1 MSTFRALL
9 CDNRNEPNGNNFST
23 RQLVEYLTSRFL
35 GVICY
40 FEQILINE
48 NEKWL
53 KREILLSIGEIMRFM
68 GSEIITQFRFKLLA
82 VLRTAL
88 TINQPDLKDA
98 CACVWKIFISTVDMV
113 ELGPL
118 LSTIFVSLEPLAET
132 HQKAVDGIL
141 KYLIIDNGNLLSAH
155 ISDLFFLSHMNVSS
169 EIKSHVARYTDKT
182 KKTFAEDFATSVR
195 YINHDNLT
203 VRVYGLKHLTDLFAN
218 NRKSLNQLIIGQQK
232 MDTIIEQFLDNMMIC
247 IKNHDDTLQLA
258 AARCLG
264 QLGAIEPSL
273 LAPNYRPQQSF
284 AKSID
289 TDEFAIHALAEL
301 CAAYQMQTDTKNVDN
316 YSLAIQ
322 DILQARKVCPQ
333 KNANLKVWQAI
344 PDRMKSLVEPL
355 LMSSYI
361 ITHPITR
368 IKIHPIFGCKSN
380 TYEEWAI
387 TFATKNLD
395 AIEDEKIRN
404 LLRSFK
410 PSMRSDMRI
419 LGMALP
425 YIILHAIQFGS
436 AEDRR
441 EIAEEICTVAEFV
454 INPSINKSVNENH
467 QNRHKTVKNIDFSV
481 SNNGTDATTKNETQE
496 MIAIKCAKLLFS
508 QLDFL
513 DRWIR
518 SSHSDDKH
526 FGKVKDFLKQ
536 FNKKLIA
543 SANYLCGEY
552 ARALMYLEE
561 YIEENRKERCQ
572 SELSFLFQIY
582 AELMDPDSLEG
593 ALNMKDTEPTLN
605 EQILKNSVQGRL
617 HESTVCFERMMH
629 VHGLIENNT
638 KDMIQCYLGLDQP
651 ETAILLAEGLMK
663 QLHYQ
668 NNDILVQSSAEP
680 LWRLGRFD
688 ELEDLIECSDYKDS
702 PEWGIRCGKILL
714 DFRKANC
721 EAFDMEINKSRSII
735 LKVLRLTG
743 DEQNCYHKGYANVM
757 KLHLI
762 CEIEQAFSLITDIR
776 AEEFTFEKSS
786 NALKRLFDEWDCRLQ
801 YLQPSAKIIE
811 PVLCLRRLI
820 LTEATNIIRKHVRD
834 QKVFKLLEK
843 DINDYVGAL
852 WIRSTALAREDGMH
866 QQADLYILNAES
878 YKPKS
883 LFIEKAKLLWKKGDQ
898 TNSFK
903 VLDRGIEELK
913 PSISDGRLNG
923 IEQTT
928 FAEAK
933 FLLAFYNA
941 ESLNINT
948 DLNIKYFKEAR
959 KAQESEKV
967 LVHFAQYLD
976 RTLAAMPAST
986 SSDAYDAKAS
996 DYQVEIM
1003 CLYAESMMHGTKH
1016 IYQSMPR
1023 VLSIWF
1029 DFPSSHTP
1037 MANRKNGKPNKNHF
1051 CVFGSIHDLILIVPI
1066 VICISRGPLQAQH
1079 EPNESNRRPVFQ

>member
-1 MSTFRALL
+1 MDTFRLLL
-9 CDNRNEPNGNNFST
+9 CGTDSASKANNFST
-23 RQLVEYLTSRFL
+23 RKLVEYLTSRFL
-35 GVICY
+35 GVICA

-48 NEKWL
+48 SEKWL

-88 TINQPDLKDA
+88 TIDQPDLKDA
-98 CACVWKIFISTVDMV
+98 CARVWKVFISTVDLL

-118 LSTIFVSLEPLAET
+118 LSTIFVSLEPLSET
-132 HQKAVDGIL
+132 HRSSVDDIL

-155 ISDLFFLSHMNVSS
+155 IADLFFLPHMNVSDD
-169 EIKSHVARYTDKT
+169 IKAHVTRYTDKT
-182 KKTFAEDFATSVR
+182 TKSFGDDFKASIR
-195 YINHDNLT
+195 YINHDNLA
-203 VRVYGLKHLTDLFAN
+203 VRVYGLKHLTSLFAT
-218 NRKSLNQLIIGQQK
+218 NRRPLNQLIIGRQR
-232 MDTIIEQFLDNMMIC
+232 MDSIIEKLLNDLMIC
-247 IKNHDDTLQLA
+247 IKNQDDKLQVA
-258 AARCLG
+258 AGRCLG
-264 QLGAIEPSL
+264 KLGAIEPSL

-289 TDEFAIHALAEL
+289 TDEFATHALAEL

-333 KNANLKVWQAI
+333 KNENLKVWQAI

-355 LMSSYI
+355 LTSSYI

-368 IKIHPIFGCKSN
+368 LKVHPVFGCKSN

-387 TFATKNLD
+387 TFATKTID
-395 AIEDEKIRN
+395 FIETDSIRG

-425 YIILHAIQFGS
+425 YIILHAIQYGKPD
-436 AEDRR
+436 ERR
-441 EIAEEICTVAEFV
+441 EIAEEFCTIAEFV
-454 INPSINKSVNENH
+454 ISPGSTNKSNDDNH
-467 QNRHKTVKNIDFSV
+467 QKRYKTVTNIDFSV
-481 SNNGTDATTKNETQE
+481 STMANDTSAKTETQE
-496 MIAIKCAKLLFS
+496 VIAVKCAKLLFN

-518 SSHSDDKH
+518 TSHPDDRH
-526 FGKVKDFLKQ
+526 YGKVRDFLKQ

-543 SANYLCGEY
+543 SANYACGEY
-552 ARALMYLEE
+552 ARALMYLEA

-605 EQILKNSVQGRL
+605 EQILKNNVQGRL

-651 ETAILLAEGLMK
+651 ETAVLLAEGLMK
-663 QLHYQ
+663 HLHYQ

-688 ELEDLIECSDYKDS
+688 ELEDLIECSDFKDS
-702 PEWGIRCGKILL
+702 HEWGIRCGKILL
-714 DFRKANC
+714 DFRKANNDVF
-721 EAFDMEINKSRSII
+721 ELELNKSRSII
-735 LKVLRLTG
+735 MKDLRLMG

-762 CEIEQAFSLITDIR
+762 CEIEQAFCFVSSIR
-776 AEEFTFEKSS
+776 SDGFSFETGL
-786 NALKRLFDEWDCRLQ
+786 NALKRLFDDWDCRLQ
-801 YLQPSAKIIE
+801 YLQPVARIME

-820 LTEATNIIRKHVRD
+820 LGEATSLMRSHINNPA
-834 QKVFKLLEK
+834 VFKALEK
-843 DINDYVGAL
+843 EINDYVGTL
-852 WIRSTALAREDGMH
+852 WIRSIELARDDGMH

-903 VLDRGIEELK
+903 VLERGVEELK
-913 PSISDGRLNG
+913 PNVPDRRLTG
-923 IEQTT
+923 TEQKT

-948 DLNIKYFKEAR
+948 DLNIRYFKEAR
-959 KAQESEKV
+959 KALESEKV

-976 RTLAAMPAST
+976 KTLAAMPTQAANE
-986 SSDAYDAKAS
+986 AYDAKAS
-996 DYQVEIM
+996 DYQIEIM
-1003 CLYAESMMHGTKH
+1003 TLYAESMVHGTKY

-1023 VLSIWF
+1023 VLSIWL
-1029 DFPSSHTP
+1029 DFSASPTNLT
-1037 MANRKNGKPNKNHF
+1037 NRKHGRF
-1051 CVFGSIHDLILIVPI
+1051 TLFSTFVVCRLIVHMI
-1066 VICISRGPLQAQH
+1066 FLLFA
-1079 EPNESNRRPVFQ
+1079 FQTITTSAP